1 MALTCELSW
10 TDADRNKKRVVRKQS
25 HWADTDSFRFVNK
38 NSKRISS
45 SSVTVQLALHSRY
58 YVSKCVKLVDRFASF
73 PFSHL
78 LKFPLAEAKGTQAN
92 GLLANANKCQHGNMD
107 APKPAFYFWDANTL
121 DFPVSWKISIFIL
134 RQYPPCL
141 SFPWLWKKINWK
153 RTRSKLLIV
162 CCGLVRCLNLVV
174 LMN

>member
-1 MALTCELSW
+1 MALTCELCHW
-10 TDADRNKKRVVRKQS
+10 TDADRNTKRVVRKQS
-25 HWADTDSFRFVNK
+25 RWADTDSFRFVNK

-58 YVSKCVKLVDRFASF
+58 YVSKCVKLVNRFASF

-78 LKFPLAEAKGTQAN
+78 LKFPLAEAKETQAN

-107 APKPAFYFWDANTL
+107 APKPAF
-121 DFPVSWKISIFIL
+121 IFEMQI
-134 RQYPPCL
+134 L
-141 SFPWLWKKINWK
+141 SFSQSAEQYLFLSCRSTLPAFPSLDYEIYWK

-162 CCGLVRCLNLVV
+162 VD
-174 LMN
+174 